1 MPLIF
6 GLDIGT
12 TSIGFAVIYQRPAQ
26 GEWIIHR
33 LGVRIFPEARDPKGT
48 PLNQERRRMRMARRQ
63 LRRRRVRRRALNEC
77 LHEAGLLPEFG
88 TDQWHEVMAIN
99 PVHLRTSGLSERLT
113 PMEFGRALY
122 HLAQHRHFKG
132 RELEEETEQ
141 DAVSPDEAKAKT
153 EREATLNRIRRT
165 HETLGQI
172 LAEKGPHERQ
182 RGIHANR
189 DSVAAEFERLWSS
202 QAAYHPGLAETGLRE
217 RVADT
222 IFSQRPVFWRLA
234 TLGACRFMP
243 GEELCPKGSWL
254 SQQRRMLEKL
264 NNLAITG
271 GNARPLDE
279 AERAAILEKL
289 HGQASMTW
297 PAVRTALRPI
307 FKARGDEGRER
318 TLRFN
323 LEEGGDK
330 TLLGNAVESKLAHI
344 FGGDWTRHPR
354 RQAIRDT
361 VPQLLWDAD
370 YGKIGTQRVVIRS
383 EEERRLRRSEAAV
396 SAIAE
401 FSATKAQ
408 ADALAALRLPSGW
421 EPYSTAALQLF
432 LPHLEAGTRFG
443 ALVNGPDW
451 AKWRAETFPN
461 RDQPTGE
468 ILSRLPSPANKD
480 ERERVAGIRNPT
492 VVRTQNEVRKVV
504 NNLISVY
511 GKPDLI
517 RVEVARQVGASKR
530 EREEIKD
537 GQNRQARRRE
547 AAAKELRAKGIEPA
561 RADIEKFLLWKEGQ
575 DKCPYTGDQISFDAL
590 FRTGDY
596 EVEHIWPRSIS
607 FDDSFRNKT
616 LCRRDVNLAKGNKT
630 PFQHFEHRINEW
642 NAICNHLNRLV
653 ARKGA
658 PGMSPGKVKRFLA
671 QTVPDDFASRQLNDT
686 GYAARQTV
694 EFLKRLWPDTGPTAP
709 VTVQAVTGRV
719 TAQLRRLW
727 ELNSILADDGEKTRA
742 DHRHH
747 AVDALV
753 VACTHPGITNQ
764 LSTYWQARENPM
776 AVRPRLVP
784 PWANIRADAE
794 RAVAQITVS
803 HRVRKRVSGPLH
815 EQMPLGYTN
824 EDVAKG
830 GTIYGIYVKR
840 MPVEK
845 LSLDTLKIE
854 SVAEMSRSAKFVV
867 RDAPV
872 RQVLLDHLRAADCKP
887 DKAYPPYP
895 SVTPGGPE
903 IRKVRVLTIQ
913 QKHLMVP
920 VANGYADPA
929 NNHHIAIYRLT
940 GGRVDFD
947 VVTLFEASRRLA
959 RREQIVRRERN
970 DGASFIMS
978 LSAGDS
984 LRFPDGEQAGVWVV
998 SGVWASG
1005 VVVMERAADA
1015 SHATTWRPAPGAIL
1029 ANRGQK
1035 VSVDPIGRIR
1045 PAND

>member
-1 MPLIF
+1 
-6 GLDIGT
+6 
-12 TSIGFAVIYQRPAQ
+12 
-26 GEWIIHR
+26 
-33 LGVRIFPEARDPKGT
+33 
-48 PLNQERRRMRMARRQ
+48 
-63 LRRRRVRRRALNEC
+63 
-77 LHEAGLLPEFG
+77 
-88 TDQWHEVMAIN
+88 MAIN
-99 PVHLRTSGLSERLT
+99 PVHLRTSGLSEQLA

-132 RELEEETEQ
+132 RELEEESEE
-141 DAVSPDEAKAKT
+141 AALAPDESKART
-153 EREATLNRIRRT
+153 EREATLNRIKRT
-165 HETLGQI
+165 HETLDEI

-189 DSVAAEFERLWSS
+189 DSVAAEFERLWTR
-202 QAAYHPGLAETGLRE
+202 QAAFHPGLATAGLRE

-307 FKARGDEGRER
+307 FKARGEEGRER

-344 FGGDWTRHPR
+344 FGADWVRHPR

-383 EEERRLRRSEAAV
+383 EKERRLRRSEVAM
-396 SAIAE
+396 SAIAD
-401 FSATKAQ
+401 FGATKAQ
-408 ADALAALRLPSGW
+408 ADALAALQLPSGW
-421 EPYSTAALQLF
+421 EPYSTVALRLF
-432 LPHLEAGTRFG
+432 MPHLEAGKRFG

-451 AKWRAETFPN
+451 AKWRAETFPD

-480 ERERVAGIRNPT
+480 ERERIAGIRNPT

-530 EREEIKD
+530 ERDEIKD

-547 AAAKELRAKGIEPA
+547 AAAKELRSKGIEPG

-575 DKCPYTGDQISFDAL
+575 DQCPYTGDPISFDAL

-630 PFQHFEHRINEW
+630 PFQHFEHRIDDW
-642 NAICNHLNRLV
+642 NAICNRLSKLV

-658 PGMSPGKVKRFLA
+658 PGMSSGKVKRFLA
-671 QTVPDDFASRQLNDT
+671 RTVPDDFASRQLNDT

-747 AVDALV
+747 AIDALV
-753 VACTHPGITNQ
+753 VACTHPGITQQ
-764 LSTYWQARENPM
+764 LSSYWQARDNPAAM
-776 AVRPRLVP
+776 RPRLDP
-784 PWANIRADAE
+784 PWANIRADAG
-794 RAVAQITVS
+794 RAVAEIVVS
-803 HRVRKRVSGPLH
+803 HRVRKRVSGSLH
-815 EQMPLGYTN
+815 KEMPFGYTN
-824 EDVAKG
+824 SNVNKR
-830 GTIYGIYVKR
+830 GTEYGIYVKR
-840 MPVEK
+840 LPVED
-845 LSLDTLKIE
+845 LSMDTLKTE
-854 SVAEMSRSAKFVV
+854 SVANMSRSVKFVV
-867 RDAPV
+867 RDAAI
-872 RQVLLDHLRAADCKP
+872 RRILLEHLGKANCKP

-895 SVTPGGPE
+895 RVSPGGPE
-903 IRKVRVLTIQ
+903 IRKVRVLTVKQ
-913 QKHLMVP
+913 EHLMVP
-920 VANGYADPA
+920 ASTGFADSA
-929 NNHHIAIYRLT
+929 SNHHIAIYRLD
-940 GGRVDFD
+940 GLRVDFD

-959 RREQIVRRERN
+959 RRGPIVQRERN

-984 LRFPDGEQAGVWVV
+984 LQFPGGVQAVIWVV
-998 SGVWASG
+998 SSIKANGQV
-1005 VVVMERAADA
+1005 ELDRATA
-1015 SHATTWRPAPGAIL
+1015 ATDSTRWWPTPGAIL
-1029 ANRGQK
+1029 KAGGRK
-1035 VSVDPIGRIR
+1035 ISVDPIGRIR
-1045 PAND
+1045 PSND